1 MLLLVFMILITVL
14 HQIAQILI
22 ILHQN
27 LIDNDLTSYAHTAG
41 AANYTRNPYTAA
53 VYEDFVVTLSQN
65 YELTDIQSVVLYNRI
80 QDEASRLVGCR
91 VELLDSFNQT
101 IAKSYI
107 IYEKKSQ
114 LF

>member
-1 MLLLVFMILITVL
+1 MKERDKQKISSLSI
-14 HQIAQILI
+14 
-22 ILHQN
+22 N
-27 LIDNDLTSYAHTAG
+27 LIDNDLTTYAQTAG

-80 QDEASRLVGCR
+80 QEASRLVGCR
-91 VELLDSFNQT
+91 VELLDSFDQT

-107 IYEKKSQ
+107 IYEV
-114 LF
+114 